1 MTRKPV
7 PQRILTPLVAIAL
20 ALTVSLA
27 VVLVVAGVL
36 GKMGDATGQS
46 VLDSVALG
54 LGVFWLVD
62 IVCLVLALGVNS
74 LVDQAGPPDDPP
86 E

>member
-1 MTRKPV
+1 MTRTPV

-27 VVLVVAGVL
+27 VILVVARVL

-54 LGVFWLVD
+54 LGIFWLVD
-62 IVCLVLALGVNS
+62 IVCLVLALGANS
-74 LVDQAGPPDDPP
+74 LGDRQDPPDELP